1 MQFFDRFLLHNLHI
15 RRKSSIFALQK
26 VVISTISANMDKILN
41 RTKQEWME
49 AIKKSIQQK
58 QEAVAAAKAQ
68 LQQERIATA

>member
-1 MQFFDRFLLHNLHI
+1 
-15 RRKSSIFALQK
+15 
-26 VVISTISANMDKILN
+26 MDKILN